1 MVFQYVLKSL
11 FAHLLILCLLSAIA
25 ACTVATLLYHSYR
38 QNVLTDRQAVEL
50 SNTAQTMAPLV
61 IRASQNYQR
70 RTVRQFLRIFAAF
83 PYVRCVNLR
92 QSDVIIQSWPAPQCS
107 STKDANAPPITLP
120 IGPLSGAWKIVVH
133 RDAEVF
139 RHALLMETAIFAVV
153 LTAAML
159 LVFLGVAPSID
170 DCTHFIESSS
180 GYSHI
185 S

>member
-92 QSDVIIQSWPAPQCS
+92 QSDVIIQSWPALQCS
-107 STKDANAPPITLP
+107 STKDANASPKWGVPPTPPPPWMSMRSQREAAIIP
-120 IGPLSGAWKIVVH
+120 
-133 RDAEVF
+133 AE
-139 RHALLMETAIFAVV
+139 RWA
-153 LTAAML
+153 
-159 LVFLGVAPSID
+159 
-170 DCTHFIESSS
+170 
-180 GYSHI
+180 
-185 S
+185 